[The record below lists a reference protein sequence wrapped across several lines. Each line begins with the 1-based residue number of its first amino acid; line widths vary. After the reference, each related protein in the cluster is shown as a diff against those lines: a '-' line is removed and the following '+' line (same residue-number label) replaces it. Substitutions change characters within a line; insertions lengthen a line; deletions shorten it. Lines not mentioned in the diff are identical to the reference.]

1 MFRNRRVLVFLGCG
15 ALLFV
20 CGVGLLAT
28 WLLTGAKPGQLSWDA
43 PTFRKSV
50 MSFGYKVYAN
60 PQVAE
65 GKYFLSK
72 IVLKNTGGRPIRDLT
87 VSYQIP
93 DYIPWTTPE
102 VASELPPG
110 TSTVKL
116 YYPKFPERITHLA
129 NQTTASLEI
138 KLQWREEGGTAKEQV
153 LRDDFTMYGVNEVQY
168 SDLPADDILT
178 WYDQWNLAQFVVC
191 MVTPNDPVVKE
202 YAAAITKRM
211 GGTLAGATQDPDQIV
226 ELMKATYDYMRETGM
241 RYASAEGVPVSI
253 GDVRTLV
260 QTVRLPR
267 DVITSN
273 NGLCIELA
281 ILWASVL
288 DQLGCQTCIVMR
300 PGHAFTIVIAGD
312 KYYPVECTAITPK
325 AVGQTSD
332 VPFEKAVEMATEDLQ
347 KQQYK
352 IFFPVQKYRG
362 EGYASPELPDV
373 DVDKVKG
380 MLVTREREVEESTK
394 IAQAQNQNQNQNQSQ
409 PPPHDTQ
416 EGTPAQNQPP
426 PAQQGMAQYQNSA
439 GLLTF
444 SYPDSWKVM
453 QPPTQLG
460 ITFRVYDPSS
470 LMGMDV
476 VEVPNANSTN
486 EALKAVVR
494 AFARAGSRIRVEDS
508 KKQGDLTVVL
518 GHTSGSSGEN
528 EWFGVFRPVR
538 GGVIGVAAGSPASS
552 FQSNRQSLLHL
563 LDSVRFP

>member
-1 MFRNRRVLVFLGCG
+1 MFGNRRVLAFLACG
-15 ALLFV
+15 VVLFV
-20 CGVGLLAT
+20 CGAGLLAT
-28 WLLTGAKPGQLSWDA
+28 WALTGAKPGQLSWDA

-60 PQVAE
+60 PQVEE
-65 GKYFLSK
+65 GRYFLSK
-72 IVLKNTGGRPIRDLT
+72 VVLKNTGGRPIRDLT
-87 VSYQIP
+87 VSYQVP

-110 TSTVKL
+110 TSVVKL

-138 KLQWREEGGTAKEQV
+138 KLQWREEGGSTKEQV
-153 LRDDFTMYGVNEVQY
+153 LRDDFTIYGVNEVQY

-191 MVTPNDPVVKE
+191 MVTPNDPIVKE

-253 GDVRTLV
+253 GDARTLV

-267 DVITSN
+267 DVITTN

-281 ILWASVL
+281 ILWASIL

-300 PGHAFTIVIAGD
+300 PGHAFTIVLAGD

-325 AVGQTSD
+325 AVGQTAE
-332 VPFEKAVEMATEDLQ
+332 VPFEKAMEMALEDLQ

-352 IFFPVQKYRG
+352 IFFPVQKFRG
-362 EGYASPELPDV
+362 DGYASPELPDV

-380 MLVTREREVEESTK
+380 MLASREREAADEAKNV
-394 IAQAQNQNQNQNQSQ
+394 AQAQNQNQ
-409 PPPHDTQ
+409 PPAPPAQDTQ

-426 PAQQGMAQYQNSA
+426 PAEQGMSHFEHSA
-439 GLLTF
+439 GLVSF
-444 SYPDSWKVM
+444 SYPDSWKVL

-460 ITFRVYDPSS
+460 ITFRVYDPSTA
-470 LMGMDV
+470 MGMDV
-476 VEVPNANSTN
+476 VEVPRATTAS
-486 EALKAVVR
+486 EAIKVVGR
-494 AFARAGSRIRVEDS
+494 AFARIGGRIRVEDS
-508 KKQGDLTVVL
+508 KVQGDLTVVL
-518 GHTSGSSGEN
+518 GHTTGSSGEN

-538 GGVIGVAAGSPASS
+538 GGVIGVAAGSPAAN
-552 FQSNRQSLLHL
+552 FQSNRQALLKL
-563 LDSVRFP
+563 LDTVRFP

>member
-1 MFRNRRVLVFLGCG
+1 MFRNRRVLAFLACGTILLFCG
-15 ALLFV
+15 AALLV
-20 CGVGLLAT
+20 T
-28 WLLTGAKPGQLSWDA
+28 WALTGAKPGQLSWDP

-60 PQVAE
+60 PEVAE

-72 IVLKNTGGRPIRDLT
+72 VVLKNTGGRPIRDLT
-87 VSYQIP
+87 ISYQVP

-102 VASELPPG
+102 VASEIPPG
-110 TSTVKL
+110 TSVVKL

-138 KLQWREEGGTAKEQV
+138 KLQWREEGGSTQEQV
-153 LRDDFTMYGVNEVQY
+153 LRDDFTIYGVNEVQY

-191 MVTPNDPVVKE
+191 MVTPNDPIVKE

-211 GGTLAGATQDPDQIV
+211 GGTLAGATQDPEQVV

-281 ILWASVL
+281 ILWASIL

-325 AVGQTSD
+325 AVGATAD
-332 VPFEKAVEMATEDLQ
+332 VPFDKAMQMAFEDLQ

-373 DVDKVKG
+373 DVDKVKA
-380 MLVTREREVEESTK
+380 MLASREREAADEAKNV
-394 IAQAQNQNQNQNQSQ
+394 AQVQNQNQ
-409 PPPHDTQ
+409 PPAADTQ
-416 EGTPAQNQPP
+416 EGGPAPAQNQPP
-426 PAQQGMAQYQNSA
+426 PAQQGMARYENSE
-439 GLLTF
+439 GLVSF
-444 SYPDSWKVM
+444 SYPDSWKVL

-460 ITFRVYDPSS
+460 ITFRVYDPSTA
-470 LMGMDV
+470 MGIDV
-476 VEVPNANSTN
+476 VEVPNANSATD
-486 EALKAVVR
+486 AIKAVGR
-494 AFARAGSRIRVEDS
+494 AFARTGSRIRVEGS
-508 KKQGDLTVVL
+508 KKQGDLTIVL
-518 GHTSGSSGEN
+518 GHTTGSSGEN
-528 EWFGVFRPVR
+528 EWFGIFRPVR
-538 GGVIGVAAGSPASS
+538 GGVIGVAAGSPAAN
-552 FQSNRQSLLHL
+552 FQSNRDALVKL
-563 LDSVRFP
+563 LDTVRFP